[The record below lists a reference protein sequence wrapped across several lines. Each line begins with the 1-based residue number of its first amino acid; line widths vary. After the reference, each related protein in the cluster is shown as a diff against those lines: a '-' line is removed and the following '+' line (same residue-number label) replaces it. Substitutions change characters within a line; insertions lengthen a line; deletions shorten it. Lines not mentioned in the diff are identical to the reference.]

1 MPSKPARLG
10 TRHNPVMSSGE
21 CVALAALGIPSAI
34 GLGWLF
40 FRTLSDFW
48 DALLEFLTSLA
59 FRYSMGLDWAAVFN
73 FVLFLAACVLV
84 TAAEKSLIQ
93 HCWQMAVKP

>member
-1 MPSKPARLG
+1 
-10 TRHNPVMSSGE
+10 MSSGE
-21 CVALAALGIPSAI
+21 CVALATLCIPSTI

-48 DALLEFLTSLA
+48 DALLEFLTALA
-59 FRYSMGLDWAAVFN
+59 FRYPMGLDWAAVVK

-84 TAAEKSLIQ
+84 TAAEKSLLQ
-93 HCWQMAVKP
+93 RCWEMAVKP